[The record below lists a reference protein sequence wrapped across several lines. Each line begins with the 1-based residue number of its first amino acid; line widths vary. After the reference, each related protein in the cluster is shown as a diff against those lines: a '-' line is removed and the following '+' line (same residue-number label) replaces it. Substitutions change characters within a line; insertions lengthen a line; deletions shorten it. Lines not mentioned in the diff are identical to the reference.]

1 MLGIKEENVR
11 NEEQIGYQIKELS
24 RLLDKNIWQKSILN
38 AGGDTVTAMHG
49 WMIGYLYHHRDQEV
63 FQKDMEAD
71 FHMAKSSVTAAL
83 QNLEK
88 NGYIVRVSVERDAR
102 LKKIELTEAGIG
114 FHDDIQKS
122 IDHMEEKLVA
132 GLSKEQKQDLFA
144 MLLQVKK
151 QLEDEIA
158 SDAEKIGKEREK

>member
-1 MLGIKEENVR
+1 M
-11 NEEQIGYQIKELS
+11 
-24 RLLDKNIWQKSILN
+24 
-38 AGGDTVTAMHG
+38 
-49 WMIGYLYHHRDQEV
+49 
-63 FQKDMEAD
+63 
-71 FHMAKSSVTAAL
+71 

-122 IDHMEEKLVA
+122 IDYMEEKLVA

-158 SDAEKIGKEREK
+158 FDGEKIGKEKDK